1 MINRA
6 VLVGRL
12 TKDPDYRKT
21 TGGISKTQFTLAC
34 DRIGEGADFIS
45 CVAWRQPADFLGMHG
60 KKGNMV
66 GVDGRISTRTY
77 EKDGRTV
84 YVTEVTADNVRLLSG
99 KNEGESTRTETPQE
113 QPENEPWSVTYA
125 PEELPF

>member
-1 MINRA
+1 
-6 VLVGRL
+6 
-12 TKDPDYRKT
+12 
-21 TGGISKTQFTLAC
+21 
-34 DRIGEGADFIS
+34 
-45 CVAWRQPADFLGMHG
+45 MHG

-99 KNEGESTRTETPQE
+99 KNEGEPARTETPEDQI
-113 QPENEPWSVTYA
+113 ENEPWSVTYA